1 MAPEQWGHPHI
12 WPRAMTRDDVKAIIV
27 DALDRADTMGW
38 RGRQH
43 NQLAADVILRGLRA
57 AGVKMRGPVNY
68 NRDRAADFMERLLQR
83 PSRPHD

>member
-1 MAPEQWGHPHI
+1 
-12 WPRAMTRDDVKAIIV
+12 MTRDDVKALIV

-43 NQLAADVILRGLRA
+43 NHLAADLILRGLRA

-68 NRDRAADFMERLLQR
+68 NRNGAADFMKRLLAR
-83 PSRPHD
+83 PSRQDDEQS